1 MVLRMTRPAKRPDS
15 TFLTFRKRVPADIRE
30 KAKGLR
36 VTFQF
41 PEAGEANPAATIT
54 VTMGAEQVKVS
65 LRTREPA
72 VAKARTGIA
81 EAHLQQVW
89 EAVRGGPKSLTHK
102 QIVALAGELYK
113 TFAITLEDDPGAA
126 AMWKKVIADNEL
138 AARGGFANPL
148 RIPLP
153 DEDPRVV
160 SLEARFGA
168 FVDVALQRKGL
179 VIDDASRAILLR
191 ESGVAL
197 TDAAKKLKRNAEG
210 DYRPDTEA
218 ARFPAWGPAG
228 PAKRPTGGTLTGL
241 VEEWWKEQQ
250 REDGAKL
257 STHESYSGTMRK
269 FVAFLGHDDA
279 SQVTTENVIAF
290 KDHRLKQ
297 INPRTNKPISAKT
310 IKDNDLAGLR
320 AIFGWAVDN
329 RRIAGNP
336 ATGVT
341 IKVRKK
347 PKLRGKGF
355 TDSEAK
361 AILTAAWQYQPGPR
375 EFAKTAAAK
384 RWVPWLCAYSGA
396 RVGEVVQ
403 LRKEDVRKEGGL
415 WVLKVTP
422 EANAQKGNE
431 ARDVVLHS
439 HLVELG
445 FPEFVASCASGY
457 LFLTPTPKGGVRG
470 PWEAAKNRLQEFV
483 RTVVSD
489 PNVAPNHGW
498 RHRFKTE
505 CRRVRIDREVRDAI
519 QGHAPQA
526 EGERYGEMPLEAQ
539 AEELQKFPRFEIE
552 CLPAR

>member
-41 PEAGEANPAATIT
+41 PEAGEANPAATVT

-81 EAHLQQVW
+81 ETHLQQVW
-89 EAVRGGPKSLTHK
+89 EAVRVGPKSLTHK
-102 QIVALAGELYK
+102 QIVALSGELYK
-113 TFAITLEDDPGAA
+113 TFAASLEDDPGAA
-126 AMWKKVIADNEL
+126 AMWEKVIAANEA
-138 AARGGFANPL
+138 AARGVTTNPL

-168 FVDVALQRKGL
+168 FVDVVLRKKGL

-218 ARFPAWGPAG
+218 SRFPAWEPAG
-228 PAKRPTGGTLTGL
+228 SSNRPSGGTLTGL
-241 VEEWWKEQQ
+241 VDDWWKEQQ
-250 REDGAKL
+250 REDGAKP

-279 SQVTTENVIAF
+279 SRVTTENVIAF

-297 INPRTNKPISAKT
+297 VDQRTGKPISART
-310 IKDNDLAGLR
+310 IKNNDLAGLR
-320 AIFGWAVDN
+320 SIFGWAVDN
-329 RRIAGNP
+329 RRMATNP
-336 ATGVT
+336 AIGVT
-341 IKVRKK
+341 IRVRQK
-347 PKLRGKGF
+347 PLLRDKEF
-355 TDSEAK
+355 TDDEARK
-361 AILTAAWQYQPGPR
+361 LLTAALRYQPGPR

-384 RWVPWLCAYSGA
+384 RWAPWLCAYSGA
-396 RVGEVVQ
+396 RIGEMVQ
-403 LRKEDVRKEGGL
+403 LRKEDLRKEGDL

-422 EANAQKGNE
+422 EAGSEKTNR
-431 ARDVVLHS
+431 ARDVVLHP

-445 FPEFVASCASGY
+445 FPEFVSGSAPGH

-470 PWEAAKNRLQEFV
+470 PWSAVKNRVQEFV
-483 RTVVSD
+483 RTIVPD
-489 PNVAPNHGW
+489 PNVQPNHGW
-498 RHRFKTE
+498 RHLFKTIGPE
-505 CRRVRIDREVRDAI
+505 VGMEERVLDAI
-519 QGHAPQA
+519 QGHAPKNVS
-526 EGERYGEMPLEAQ
+526 RKYGRVTLKMKADAME
-539 AEELQKFPRFEIE
+539 KFPRFEIE
-552 CLPAR
+552 AS